1 MMKRYLLAVAL
12 MLGGTSAALAAPFC
26 VNVTGIPQ
34 QCLYVDAANCQRE
47 ASRLGGRCTAN
58 PAELMTPVSAARYCL
73 ALGGGIMSCVYPA
86 YADCETDAG
95 RLGGACIATPPP
107 SSTLQGISPTPGVD
121 LFAARRP

>member
-1 MMKRYLLAVAL
+1 MKRYLFAIALA
-12 MLGGTSAALAAPFC
+12 LGCSPAALAAPFC

-34 QCLYVDAANCQRE
+34 QCLYADPANCQRE
-47 ASRLGGRCTAN
+47 AHRLGGRCTAN

-73 ALGGGIMSCVYPA
+73 AQGGGVMSCVYPA

-107 SSTLQGISPTPGVD
+107 SSALAGISPTPGVD